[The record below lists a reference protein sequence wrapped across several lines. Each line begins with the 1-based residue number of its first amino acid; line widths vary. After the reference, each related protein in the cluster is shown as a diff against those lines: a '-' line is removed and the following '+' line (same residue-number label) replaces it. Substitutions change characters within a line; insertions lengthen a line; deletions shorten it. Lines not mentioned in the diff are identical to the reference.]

1 MGSDALGKI
10 RRFKSPALRFLFG
23 RSMVIAVLLAA
34 QTGYLIL
41 GFLWLGKYMNFLV
54 EVMLF
59 LSAFLVIYIIN
70 DDENPAYKIAWMMLI
85 LVFPV
90 FGALFYLFVRLN
102 IGHRWIHDTMQ
113 KNIMATAKWMNQNEE
128 EESLLC
134 IKDPYAGSLAR
145 YLFENGRYP
154 VYSGC
159 EAVYFPDGASKVDEL
174 LRQLEQAEKFIFM
187 EYFIVDAGKVWD
199 RVLDVLKRKAAQG
212 VEVRFMYDGM
222 CSLILLPFRY
232 PERLERLGIQAR
244 MYAPIRP
251 LLSTH
256 QNNRDH
262 RKIVVIDGHT
272 AFTGGINLAD
282 EYTNEGSRFG
292 YWKDCSIMVKGDC
305 VRSFTALFLQMWNTQ
320 HGPCEEDYGKY
331 IMSVPLKHKQD
342 SGFMIPYGDGPYAK
356 ETLAENVYLHILN
369 TAKRYVHIM
378 TPYLIL
384 DHEVLRALKYAVKRG
399 VDVRLIIPH
408 IPDKKIAFDIARS
421 YYTELIPAG
430 VRIYEFTPG
439 FIHAKVFISDDLCG
453 VVGSIN
459 LDYRSLYLHF
469 EDALYLYGTPVI
481 ADMER
486 DFQET
491 LALSMETSLKY
502 YYKINVLRR
511 ISGRIFRIFGP
522 LM

>member
-1 MGSDALGKI
+1 
-10 RRFKSPALRFLFG
+10 
-23 RSMVIAVLLAA
+23 
-34 QTGYLIL
+34 
-41 GFLWLGKYMNFLV
+41 
-54 EVMLF
+54 MLF
-59 LSAFLVIYIIN
+59 
-70 DDENPAYKIAWMMLI
+70 
-85 LVFPV
+85 
-90 FGALFYLFVRLN
+90 
-102 IGHRWIHDTMQ
+102 
-113 KNIMATAKWMNQNEE
+113 
-128 EESLLC
+128 
-134 IKDPYAGSLAR
+134 
-145 YLFENGRYP
+145 
-154 VYSGC
+154 
-159 EAVYFPDGASKVDEL
+159 
-174 LRQLEQAEKFIFM
+174 
-187 EYFIVDAGKVWD
+187 
-199 RVLDVLKRKAAQG
+199 
-212 VEVRFMYDGM
+212 
-222 CSLILLPFRY
+222 
-232 PERLERLGIQAR
+232 
-244 MYAPIRP
+244 
-251 LLSTH
+251 
-256 QNNRDH
+256 
-262 RKIVVIDGHT
+262 
-272 AFTGGINLAD
+272 
-282 EYTNEGSRFG
+282 
-292 YWKDCSIMVKGDC
+292 
-305 VRSFTALFLQMWNTQ
+305 RS
-320 HGPCEEDYGKY
+320 
-331 IMSVPLKHKQD
+331 D

-384 DHEVLRALKYAVKRG
+384 DHEVLHALKYAVKRG

-430 VRIYEFTPG
+430 VKIYEFTPG

-502 YYKINVLRR
+502 YYKINILRR